1 MCEHASSHQ
10 SRTKNDIISASTTK
24 GHGIVIYKYTADE
37 AFLARACK
45 KCHGPMEPSILSVQ
59 LAEEMFVV
67 AWNCEW
73 CISQE
78 LKKQF
83 EGESK

>member
-1 MCEHASSHQ
+1 MRSNDSSHQ
-10 SRTKNDIISASTTK
+10 QFQKPNALTGPTLK

-37 AFLARACK
+37 AFLARGCK
-45 KCHGPMEPSILSVQ
+45 KCHGPMAPSILTVSLTEQ
-59 LAEEMFVV
+59 MFVV

-83 EGESK
+83 ESESK

>member
-1 MCEHASSHQ
+1 
-10 SRTKNDIISASTTK
+10 
-24 GHGIVIYKYTADE
+24 
-37 AFLARACK
+37 
-45 KCHGPMEPSILSVQ
+45 MEPSILTVE
-59 LAEEMFVV
+59 LAEQMFVV

>member
-1 MCEHASSHQ
+1 M
-10 SRTKNDIISASTTK
+10 
-24 GHGIVIYKYTADE
+24 IYKYTADE

-45 KCHGPMEPSILSVQ
+45 KCHGPMEPSILTVK
-59 LAEEMFVV
+59 LAEQMFVV

>member
-1 MCEHASSHQ
+1 M
-10 SRTKNDIISASTTK
+10 
-24 GHGIVIYKYTADE
+24 IYKYTADE
-37 AFLARACK
+37 AFLARGCK
-45 KCHGPMEPSILSVQ
+45 KCHGRMVPSILSVQ

-78 LKKQF
+78 LKKHF
-83 EGESK
+83 EGKSK

>member
-1 MCEHASSHQ
+1 
-10 SRTKNDIISASTTK
+10 
-24 GHGIVIYKYTADE
+24 VIYRYTADE
-37 AFLARACK
+37 AFLARGCK
-45 KCHGPMEPSILSVQ
+45 KCHGPMQPSILTVSLTEQ
-59 LAEEMFVV
+59 MYVV

-83 EGESK
+83 EGELK